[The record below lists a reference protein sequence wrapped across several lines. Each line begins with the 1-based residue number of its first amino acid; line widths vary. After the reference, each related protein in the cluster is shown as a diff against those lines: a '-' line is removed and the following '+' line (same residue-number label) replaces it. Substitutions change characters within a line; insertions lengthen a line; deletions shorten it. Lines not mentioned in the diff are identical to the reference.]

1 MKEKLPV
8 SYLLFTSRGR
18 INRMTFWNA
27 QLFIWLAFYILFS
40 SIDLFI
46 GYSYTLFVYPL
57 LYWALYCTAAKR
69 LHDRNRTSWL
79 LLLTI
84 IPILG
89 PLWLFFQ
96 LGFRKGSPDR
106 NKYGLPQG
114 HKEDYFVNP
123 DAQEI
128 PHVKTEQRIIDD
140 VTQINPIIVQK
151 VLKPS
156 SVEELQEYLLNSS
169 ESVSVGGGRFSM
181 GGQTA
186 SETTTHIDMRGLKK
200 VENYDP
206 KNKEIT
212 VQSGIRWCD
221 IQRHMDSDDL
231 SVKIMQSYAN
241 FTVGGSLNVNAHGRY
256 MGLGPVILSVKN
268 IDLLLA
274 NGEIKTCSPSENC
287 DLFYGSIGCY
297 NALGIIV
304 RVTLQLADNVKMKR
318 VSKKLQINEFI
329 QYFDENVKNNP
340 DVIMH
345 NTDMFPPSYRGLRA
359 ATWVKTE
366 EKPTVKTRLM
376 PLKGA
381 YPIERYFLWAFTET
395 PLGKWRREKIID
407 PIVHWRKKIHWRNYE
422 AGYDVTELEPKSR
435 KNTTYVLREY
445 FIPVEKFEEFS
456 EQMTEIFNR
465 HRVNILNISIRH
477 AEKDSGSYLSWAPKE
492 MFAFVVYYKQRNSKS
507 AKASVGVWTR
517 EMNEAT
523 IQAGGTFYLPYQIY
537 ATEEQFHRAYPK
549 AKELF
554 KLKNQFDPQNR
565 FRNKLWDTYYKPN
578 KSNSMS
584 TDINAEFKNVMD
596 STEWSDNMYR
606 FLQVIFH
613 LYPEDRFHHLIVDA
627 CSRLS
632 TDEEIYKDVQSKL
645 SSIKPIL
652 SEFTYALPALKTQKQ
667 EMTKQTIDILNG
679 TKMID
684 GYLEIGSTGRYISH
698 LRKHLPV
705 KGPIYLQNDIA
716 PGNGIGDLFERGR
729 FKKIGTFYHLDYEP
743 IREDQIPT
751 NSLDVVTCFI
761 GLHHCP
767 VEKLDAYVSSIKRVL
782 KPDGKFIMRD
792 HDCHS
797 EEMITFASLIHTVF
811 NLGLKESWKYNQEEY
826 RSFKSIDAW
835 SNYLEEQG
843 LEDTKQRILQKNDPS
858 LNTLVCFINRK

>member
-1 MKEKLPV
+1 MREKLPV

-27 QLFIWLAFYILFS
+27 QLFIWLAFYILFT

-46 GYSYTLFVYPL
+46 GYSYTLIIYPL

-69 LHDRNRTSWL
+69 LHDRNKTSWL
-79 LLLTI
+79 LALTI

-89 PLWLFFQ
+89 PLWLFIQ
-96 LGFRKGSPDR
+96 LGFRKGSPER

-114 HKEDYFVNP
+114 HNEDYFVNP
-123 DAQEI
+123 HAKEI
-128 PHVKTEQRIIDD
+128 PHIKSEQRIVDD

-151 VLKPS
+151 VLKPA
-156 SVEELQEYLLNSS
+156 SVEQLKEYILNST
-169 ESVSVGGGRFSM
+169 EPISVGGGRFSM
-181 GGQTA
+181 GGQIAT
-186 SETTTHIDMRGLKK
+186 ETTTHIDMRGLNK
-200 VENYDP
+200 VESYDP
-206 KNKEIT
+206 QNKEIT

-221 IQRHMDSDDL
+221 IQRHVDNDDL

-241 FTVGGSLNVNAHGRY
+241 FTVGGSLSVNAHGRY

-268 IDLLLA
+268 IDLLLG
-274 NGEIKTCSPSENC
+274 NGELKSCSRNENP

-304 RVTLQLADNVKMKR
+304 RVTLELADNVKLKR
-318 VSKKLQINEFI
+318 VSKKLHLGEYMN
-329 QYFDENVKNNP
+329 YFYSEVRNNP
-340 DVIMH
+340 EVIMH
-345 NTDMFPPSYRGLRA
+345 NTDMFPPSYKGLRA
-359 ATWVKTE
+359 ATWIKTD

-395 PLGKWRREKIID
+395 PFGKWRREKFID
-407 PIVHWRKKIHWRNYE
+407 PLIHWRKKVHWRNYE

-435 KNTTYVLREY
+435 KHTTYVLREY
-445 FIPVEKFEEFS
+445 FVPVEKFEDFS
-456 EQMTEIFNR
+456 ERMTEIYNR

-477 AEKDSGSYLSWAPKE
+477 AEQDSGSFLSWAPQE
-492 MFAFVVYYKQRNSKS
+492 MFAFVVYYKQRNREN
-507 AKASVGVWTR
+507 AKARVAVWTR
-517 EMNEAT
+517 EMNEAA
-523 IQAGGTFYLPYQIY
+523 IQTGGTFYLPYQIY

-554 KLKNQFDPQNR
+554 KLKDQFDPQNR

-578 KSNSMS
+578 KNNPMS
-584 TDINAEFKNVMD
+584 TDTGSEFKSIMD

-627 CSRLS
+627 CSKLS
-632 TDEEIYKDVQSKL
+632 TDEEIYNDVQTKL
-645 SSIKPIL
+645 ANIKPFL

-667 EMTKQTIDILNG
+667 EITNQTIEILNG
-679 TKMID
+679 AKSIG

-698 LRKHLPV
+698 LRKNLTV
-705 KGPIYLQNDIA
+705 TGPIYLQNDIA
-716 PGNGIGDLFERGR
+716 PSNGIGDLFERGG
-729 FKKIGTFYHLDYEP
+729 FKKMGTFYHLDYEP

-751 NSLDVVTCFI
+751 DSLDVVTCFI

-767 VEKLDAYVSSIKRVL
+767 VEKLDTYVASIKRVL
-782 KPDGKFIMRD
+782 KPDGKFIMRE
-792 HDCHS
+792 HDCHTPK
-797 EEMITFASLIHTVF
+797 MVTFASLVHTVF
-811 NLGLKESWKYNQEEY
+811 NLGLKESWQYNTEEY
-826 RSFKSIDAW
+826 RSFRSIDQW
-835 SNYLEEQG
+835 CNYLEDQG
-843 LEDTKQRILQKNDPS
+843 FEDTKQRILQKNDPS
-858 LNTLVCFINRK
+858 LNTLVCFINKK

>member
-1 MKEKLPV
+1 
-8 SYLLFTSRGR
+8 
-18 INRMTFWNA
+18 
-27 QLFIWLAFYILFS
+27 
-40 SIDLFI
+40 
-46 GYSYTLFVYPL
+46 
-57 LYWALYCTAAKR
+57 
-69 LHDRNRTSWL
+69 
-79 LLLTI
+79 
-84 IPILG
+84 
-89 PLWLFFQ
+89 
-96 LGFRKGSPDR
+96 
-106 NKYGLPQG
+106 
-114 HKEDYFVNP
+114 
-123 DAQEI
+123 
-128 PHVKTEQRIIDD
+128 
-140 VTQINPIIVQK
+140 
-151 VLKPS
+151 
-156 SVEELQEYLLNSS
+156 
-169 ESVSVGGGRFSM
+169 
-181 GGQTA
+181 
-186 SETTTHIDMRGLKK
+186 
-200 VENYDP
+200 
-206 KNKEIT
+206 
-212 VQSGIRWCD
+212 
-221 IQRHMDSDDL
+221 
-231 SVKIMQSYAN
+231 
-241 FTVGGSLNVNAHGRY
+241 
-256 MGLGPVILSVKN
+256 
-268 IDLLLA
+268 
-274 NGEIKTCSPSENC
+274 
-287 DLFYGSIGCY
+287 
-297 NALGIIV
+297 
-304 RVTLQLADNVKMKR
+304 MKR

-523 IQAGGTFYLPYQIY
+523 IKAGGTFYLPYQIY

-645 SSIKPIL
+645 SSIKPFL